1 MDISKQFLLSL
12 SFAALSV
19 ASTYAQEPFDLTSQR
34 SEKQVFARVPGQKVD
49 HKGLV
54 INPTPQ
60 TAEVDFQNR
69 LDISGG
75 IAIKDVQ
82 KKFDKD
88 VKFVAQAPKG
98 VKLSIDF
105 GAKVAKKA
113 SVKEISGA
121 YVLTIDK
128 KGISIVGYDE
138 VGAFYGLQTLRQIF
152 ASDQAKGG
160 KLPYMVINDYPSMA
174 YRGVVEGFYGEPWSH
189 KVRLSLIDFYGQNK
203 MNNYVYGPKDDPY
216 HSSPNWRQPYP
227 ADQAKNIHELVE
239 ACNRNR
245 VNFTWAIHPGKDIRW
260 NQADYDSLLN
270 KFNMMYDLGVRAF
283 AIFFDDIE
291 GEGTNPHKQ
300 VELLNNITNDF
311 VKAKGDVANL
321 IICPT
326 DYSRSWANPTEQGS
340 LATYGRDLNKS
351 VEVYY
356 TGDVVCSDLT
366 HDTMDFVDKL
376 IQRPALF
383 WWNYPVSDYCRNYI
397 LQGPVYGLDT
407 TLTANEVIGIHS
419 NPMEHGEASKLALYG
434 VSDYAWNMNAYN
446 PIDNWERGLE
456 LLGAPKGA
464 DAYRTFAIHS
474 ADTETGYRR
483 DESWETETFRIDN
496 YTQAQF
502 DALKAE
508 FAKVTTVHKR
518 MEQNCDNEQ
527 LLNELHPWLEQFSK
541 LGERGLRT
549 LDLIKVY
556 ESGDQGKFWSGY
568 VANIMS
574 DEDKAAYEAHKSG
587 TMKLQPFY
595 ENAMADMV
603 TSFYTKL
610 TGKQPTIY
618 RGIGSFRNLATNLD
632 KLMLDNDTTTYYTSA
647 TSQKTG
653 DWIGLDLRDVY
664 KVSEIDIRQGR
675 NSVDD
680 VDYFDNTILEVSADG
695 KTWTALT
702 EPLVKTYDIK
712 WNGEGI
718 DARYVRIRKLES
730 EKRSWASVRTFKVNA
745 PSLANLGFS
754 LTASDSQA
762 ALAAFDRNPTTAFR
776 STDAIK
782 FSRAAGVKAYTF
794 LLGNDT
800 KAEFVEYDKKGN
812 VLATTPINSAFAK
825 VTLNDKTTSVAV
837 NGTATVYEI
846 ISE

>member
-1 MDISKQFLLSL
+1 MNLYKHFLLPLSL
-12 SFAALSV
+12 TAMCAVPTFADE
-19 ASTYAQEPFDLTSQR
+19 TFDLGSQR
-34 SEKQVFARVPGQKVD
+34 SEKQEFARVPGQKID

-60 TAEVDFQNR
+60 SSNINFDER
-69 LDISGG
+69 LDISAG
-75 IAIKDVQ
+75 IAVKDVQ
-82 KKFDKD
+82 KKFGED
-88 VKFVAQAPKG
+88 VNFLTQNAKG
-98 VKLSIDF
+98 AKLSVDF
-105 GAKVAKKA
+105 GAKAAKKA
-113 SVKEISGA
+113 GVKEVSGA
-121 YVLTIDK
+121 YVLTVDK
-128 KGISIVGYDE
+128 KGMSIVGYDE
-138 VGAFYGLQTLRQIF
+138 AGAFYGLQTLRQVVESE
-152 ASDQAKGG
+152 AANGG
-160 KLPYMVINDYPSMA
+160 KVPYMSINDYPSMP

-189 KVRLSLIDFYGQNK
+189 KVRLSLIDFYGKNK

-227 ADQAKNIHELVE
+227 ADQAKNIAELVQ
-239 ACNRNR
+239 ACKRNH
-245 VNFTWAIHPGKDIRW
+245 VDFTWAIHPGKDIRW
-260 NQADYDSLLN
+260 NKADYDSLVN

-291 GEGTNPHKQ
+291 GEGTNPNKQ
-300 VELLNNITNDF
+300 VELLNNLTNDF

-326 DYSRSWANPTEQGS
+326 DYSRSWANPTEKGS

-366 HDTMDFVDKL
+366 HDTMGFIDPL
-376 IQRPALF
+376 IKRPALF

-407 TLTANEVIGIHS
+407 TLTTDEVIGLHS

-434 VSDYAWNMNAYN
+434 VADYAWNVSAYN

-456 LLGAPKGA
+456 LLVPKAA

-483 DESWETETFRIDN
+483 DESWETETFRVNN

-508 FAKVTTVHKR
+508 FAKVATVHKR
-518 MEQNCDNEQ
+518 MEQNCENEQ

-541 LGERGLRT
+541 LGNRGLRT
-549 LDLIKVY
+549 LDLIKTY
-556 ESGDQGKFWSGY
+556 ESGDNGKFWSSY
-568 VANIMS
+568 VANIPT
-574 DEDKAAYEAHKSG
+574 DEENAAYEAHKSG
-587 TMKLQPFY
+587 TMKLKPFID
-595 ENAMADMV
+595 NAMGDMV
-603 TSFYTKL
+603 AAFYTKL
-610 TGKQPTIY
+610 TGKQPAIY

-664 KVSEIDIRQGR
+664 NVKDIDIRQGR

-680 VDYFDNTILEVSADG
+680 VDYFDNTVLEVSADG
-695 KTWTALT
+695 KNWTVLT
-702 EPLVKTYDIK
+702 EPLVKVYDIK
-712 WNGEGI
+712 WTGEGV

-730 EKRSWASVRTFKVNA
+730 EKRSWASVRTFKVNS
-745 PSLANLGFS
+745 PSLDNLGFKLES
-754 LTASDSQA
+754 SDAQG

-776 STDAIK
+776 TTDTVK
-782 FSRAAGVKAYTF
+782 FDRAAGVKAYTF
-794 LLGNDT
+794 LLGNDS
-800 KAEFVEYDKKGN
+800 KAELVEYDKKGK
-812 VLATTPINSAFAK
+812 VVATTPIATAFAK
-825 VTLNDKTTSVAV
+825 VSLSDKTVSVAL
-837 NGTATVYEI
+837 NGTATVYEV

>member
-1 MDISKQFLLSL
+1 M
-12 SFAALSV
+12 
-19 ASTYAQEPFDLTSQR
+19 AQEFDLNAQR
-34 SEKQVFARVPGQKVD
+34 SEKQDFARVPGQKID

-60 TAEVDFQNR
+60 SLGVDFNTR
-69 LDISGG
+69 LDISAGV
-75 IAIKDVQ
+75 AIKDSQ
-82 KKFDKD
+82 KKFADD
-88 VKFVAQAPKG
+88 VNFLTTNAKG
-98 VKLSIDF
+98 VKMTIDF
-105 GAKVAKKA
+105 GAKAAKKVG
-113 SVKEISGA
+113 VKQVSGA
-121 YVLTIDK
+121 YALTIDK
-128 KGISIVGYDE
+128 KGISIVAYDE
-138 VGAFYGLQTLRQIF
+138 TGAFYGLQTLRQVVESP
-152 ASDQAKGG
+152 AAKDGG
-160 KLPYMVINDYPSMA
+160 LPYLTINDFPSLA

-189 KVRLSLIDFYGQNK
+189 KVRLSLIDFYGKNK

-216 HSSPNWRQPYP
+216 HSSPNWRLPYP
-227 ADQAKNIHELVE
+227 EEQAKNIHELVE
-239 ACNRNR
+239 ACNRNH

-300 VELLNNITNDF
+300 VELLNNITTDF

-326 DYSRSWANPTEQGS
+326 DYSRSWANPKPNGA

-366 HDTMDFVDKL
+366 HDTMGFIDPL
-376 IQRPALF
+376 IQRPALY

-397 LQGPVYGLDT
+397 LQGPVYGLDPT
-407 TLTANEVIGIHS
+407 MTPNEVVGFHS

-434 VSDYAWNMNAYN
+434 VADYSWNMSAYN

-456 LLGAPKGA
+456 LLVPEAA

-483 DESWETETFRIDN
+483 DESWETQTFRIN
-496 YTQAQF
+496 KYTDAQF
-502 DALKAE
+502 KALKAE
-508 FAKVTTVHKR
+508 FEKIATVHKR
-518 MEQNCDNEQ
+518 MEQNCSNEQ

-541 LGERGLRT
+541 LGDRGLRT
-549 LDLIKVY
+549 LDLIKTY
-556 ESGDQGKFWSGY
+556 ESGDDAKFWNAY

-574 DEDKAAYEAHKSG
+574 DEEKAAYEAHKSG

-603 TSFYTKL
+603 TTFYTKL
-610 TGKQPTIY
+610 TGKQPAIY
-618 RGIGSFRNLATNLD
+618 RGIGSFRNLSTNLD

-653 DWIGLDLRDVY
+653 DWIGLDLRDTY

-675 NSVDD
+675 NSIDD
-680 VDYFDNTILEVSADG
+680 VDYFDNTVLEASADG
-695 KTWTALT
+695 KTWTQLT
-702 EPLVKTYDIK
+702 EPLEKTYDIK
-712 WNGEGI
+712 WSGNGI

-730 EKRSWASVRTFKVNA
+730 EKRSWASVRTFKVN
-745 PSLANLGFS
+745 PPRVENLGFK
-754 LTASDSQA
+754 LTCSDEQG
-762 ALAAFDRNPTTAFR
+762 ALAAFDRNPTTAFH
-776 STDAIK
+776 STETIK
-782 FSRAAGVKAYTF
+782 FDRAKGVNAYTL
-794 LLGNDT
+794 LLGNDSA
-800 KAEFVEYDKKGN
+800 AELVEYDAKGN
-812 VLATTPINSAFAK
+812 VLATTPISSAYAK
-825 VTLNDKTTSVAV
+825 VSLNAKTASVAL
-837 NGTATVYEI
+837 NGTATIYEL